1 LQHRRNADEIPISAA
16 SRCSTLRQRSTHH
29 APIARGFAVA
39 LTPQQRIHHFEKI
52 LRGRAFAGALAAS
65 LGRKTRESVQTDSL
79 FETSLNVF

>member
-1 LQHRRNADEIPISAA
+1 V
-16 SRCSTLRQRSTHH
+16 
-29 APIARGFAVA
+29 VA